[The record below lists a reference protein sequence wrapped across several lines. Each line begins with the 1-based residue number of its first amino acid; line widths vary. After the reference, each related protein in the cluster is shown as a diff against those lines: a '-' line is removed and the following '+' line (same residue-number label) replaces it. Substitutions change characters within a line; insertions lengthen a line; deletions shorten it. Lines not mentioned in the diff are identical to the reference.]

1 MSKKSKNR
9 DLGRNDQP
17 QAVDEPQVNTS
28 ALEASQAFVESA
40 EVLNK
45 GAGSTLEDAFAPD
58 QTVRSAP
65 PSAVGASGSPG
76 ASDAATAAAE
86 HSPEGTTPREAM
98 PQEATPQGTTPRV
111 GTSDSGEAI
120 LHSTRALEDD
130 PAMKAAQVLALDNA
144 AEQAEREAL
153 EEAAEAEELRKTTT
167 ENLKMPPPKP
177 VDNPED
183 LKTAGQVLRYHRQ
196 RMGLSIKQVADQL
209 KARATTIADIEAD
222 RLNAPSVVKMVS
234 RQVSSYA
241 ILLNLDAEEVV
252 RLYRQNIKENVTIEH
267 VEVRPKSDGRMN
279 RIWLLVVLMIL
290 VATAGYFVF
299 GGENKDDAPKSGAL
313 KDPALTTAHDTAT
326 ALVTSD
332 SKLTVGEPVVIETE
346 PNANAPEVMVV
357 DENTARATA
366 QQYAL
371 QQQNAAAAAAQA
383 AQAPVEQPDA
393 LLLPE
398 GVAHDDLK
406 PQAPESRSTAASL
419 PVEVVVAEPTVA
431 TVDTSPGANL
441 PEDQAVL
448 EPARPAS
455 AARVAPEPESK
466 LAPAP
471 EAEPVAAP
479 EVKAPQL
486 AAQLKDISAQVKVVG
501 RDGLASLNRAELKV
515 TAPVALAVTDGLG
528 KTVKSGTFNSGE
540 VVKITAI
547 PPIVVKLSDTSA
559 VKISYMGG
567 TIAMPEAKQVRF
579 ELPQR

>member
-65 PSAVGASGSPG
+65 PSAAGASGSPG
-76 ASDAATAAAE
+76 ASDAAPAAAE
-86 HSPEGTTPREAM
+86 HAPEGTT
-98 PQEATPQGTTPRV
+98 PQEATPQGTTPREATPRV

-313 KDPALTTAHDTAT
+313 KDPALTTVHDTAT

-346 PNANAPEVMVV
+346 PGRVYELINPEIIARKGRQEEPEGCLSLPGESGITRRPMTVTVRAQ
-357 DENTARATA
+357 DRTGKEFELTGSGLLARAICHETDH
-366 QQYAL
+366 L
-371 QQQNAAAAAAQA
+371 
-383 AQAPVEQPDA
+383 DGH
-393 LLLPE
+393 LF
-398 GVAHDDLK
+398 
-406 PQAPESRSTAASL
+406 T
-419 PVEVVVAEPTVA
+419 EVVIRPLGE
-431 TVDTSPGANL
+431 
-441 PEDQAVL
+441 EDAG
-448 EPARPAS
+448 
-455 AARVAPEPESK
+455 
-466 LAPAP
+466 
-471 EAEPVAAP
+471 
-479 EVKAPQL
+479 
-486 AAQLKDISAQVKVVG
+486 KDGDDA
-501 RDGLASLNRAELKV
+501 
-515 TAPVALAVTDGLG
+515 
-528 KTVKSGTFNSGE
+528 
-540 VVKITAI
+540 
-547 PPIVVKLSDTSA
+547 
-559 VKISYMGG
+559 
-567 TIAMPEAKQVRF
+567 
-579 ELPQR
+579 